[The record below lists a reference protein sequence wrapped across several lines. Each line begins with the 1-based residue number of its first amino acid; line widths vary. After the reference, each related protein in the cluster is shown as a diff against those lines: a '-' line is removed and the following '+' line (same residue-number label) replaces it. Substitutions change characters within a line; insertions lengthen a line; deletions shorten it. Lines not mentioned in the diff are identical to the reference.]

1 MLTKHRFLKRRF
13 LALFILALLP
23 ALACGLPG
31 GLGQSESNL
40 PYILGETI
48 LEESFRTENVW
59 ETFDLGAGFRAG
71 VVNETFQME
80 NDESGFLWA
89 LNDQLHDDAVMEV
102 TAEWLSGPKLNGYG
116 LMCRADTS
124 NNGDGYYF
132 MIGNDGTAAIM
143 KGKDDNINRLVEWA
157 RSRSIRANQ
166 PNQIRAVCIGDYLAL
181 YINGA
186 LFAETRDSE
195 YTSGYA
201 GFSVVSYEEEGIP
214 VVVAFDDLTIWAATA
229 R

>member
-1 MLTKHRFLKRRF
+1 VLFKHRF

-23 ALACGLPG
+23 ALACSLPG

-48 LEESFRTENVW
+48 LEEPFRAENVW
-59 ETFDLGAGFRAG
+59 ETFDLGPGFRAG
-71 VVNETFQME
+71 VVNEAFQME
-80 NDESGFLWA
+80 NDESKFLWA
-89 LNDQLHDDAVMEV
+89 QNEQLHTDVVMEI
-102 TAEWLSGPKLNGYG
+102 TAERLDGPELNGHG
-116 LMCRADTS
+116 LMCRADAS

-143 KGKDDNINRLVEWA
+143 KGKDGNISPLVEWG
-157 RSRSIRANQ
+157 RSRSIRGSQ
-166 PNQIRAVCIGDYLAL
+166 SNQIRAVCIGDYLAL
-181 YINGA
+181 YINGS

-195 YTSGYA
+195 FADGYA
-201 GFSVVSYEEEGIP
+201 GFAVVSYEDEGIP